1 MQFRGGPAGAGGLVA
16 AAAIA
21 AALVAAGCG
30 GSGGSS
36 SSPSAEAQSAA
47 TGDIPDNQVFL
58 TFHNRNAGYSIQYP
72 EGWTQRGNANDVT
85 FEDGTTDDEYLAALI
100 EHLPGVLD
108 GHRPEIVFY
117 LAGADPYEGDR
128 LGRLKL
134 TIDGLRARDH
144 YVFDT
149 CRAHR
154 IPVVVVM
161 AGGYANDVDAI
172 VTIHTNTIREAVIAC
187 ASACLPNTT

>member
-1 MQFRGGPAGAGGLVA
+1 MSRSRKMQFRGGPAGAGGLVA

-85 FEDGTTDDEYLAALI
+85 FEDKD
-100 EHLPGVLD
+100 
-108 GHRPEIVFY
+108 
-117 LAGADPYEGDR
+117 
-128 LGRLKL
+128 
-134 TIDGLRARDH
+134 
-144 YVFDT
+144 
-149 CRAHR
+149 
-154 IPVVVVM
+154 
-161 AGGYANDVDAI
+161 N
-172 VTIHTNTIREAVIAC
+172 TIHVSV
-187 ASACLPNTT
+187 ASGPAPTV